1 MPASTL
7 DADYLVIGAGAMA
20 MAFVDTL
27 LSEDPDATV
36 LMVDRHHR
44 PGGHWNHAYPFVR
57 LHQPSEWYGVA
68 SRELSQGTRDATGFN
83 AGLYGLAS
91 GAQVLA
97 YYDQVMQQR
106 FLPSGRVRW
115 LAMSEVSAGTDGVH
129 SVRSLTNGST
139 QRISV
144 RRKVVDATHAQTAV
158 PSTHPPKYT
167 IGPGV
172 NCVPLNRLPD
182 IGRPHAAYTVVGSG
196 KTGMDAILWLLENGV
211 APERI
216 RWVMPRDAWLMNR
229 ANFQPGLEN
238 FERNIGSNIGQFD
251 AIAEAASVPDLFARL
266 EAAELLMRIDPTV
279 EPSTFRCAVV
289 SKAELAQL
297 RRIDDVVRLGHLR
310 GIEAAQIV
318 LDHGNVPADPD
329 TLYIDCSASAIVMP
343 PVLPVFEPGRIN
355 LFMVRTCQPLFSAAL
370 IAYVES
376 HVTDPAEKNA
386 LCTVV
391 PSPEKPIDWLR
402 MWAVTLA
409 NTARWRQHA
418 GLQAWIVQCRLNVIA
433 VYLRGVKPDD
443 TERLALLHHMGA
455 RAGEAGARLPALLAS
470 ATARP

>member
-1 MPASTL
+1 MSATEI
-7 DADYLVIGAGAMA
+7 ATDYLVIGTGASA

-27 LSEDPDATV
+27 LSEDATATV

-44 PGGHWNHAYPFVR
+44 PGGHWNNAYPFVR

-68 SRELSQGTRDATGFN
+68 SRELSHGTRDATGFN

-97 YYDQVMQQR
+97 YFDQVMQQR

-115 LAMSEVSAGTDGVH
+115 LPMSEVGAGADGVH
-129 SVRSLTNGST
+129 EVRSLTSGVR
-139 QRISV
+139 QQVSV
-144 RRKVVDATHAQTAV
+144 RRKVVNATHAQTAV

-167 IGPGV
+167 VAAGV

-182 IGRPHAAYTVVGSG
+182 ISRPHRTYTVVGSG

-211 APERI
+211 APARI
-216 RWVMPRDAWLMNR
+216 RWIMPRDAWLMNR

-238 FERNIGSNIGQFD
+238 FERSIGSNSGQFD

-266 EAAELLMRIDPTV
+266 EAAELLLRIDPAV
-279 EPSTFRCAVV
+279 QPSTFRCAVV
-289 SKAELAQL
+289 SQTELEQL
-297 RRIDDVVRLGHLR
+297 RRIDDIVRLGR
-310 GIEAAQIV
+310 VRSIDAAHIV
-318 LDHGNVPADPD
+318 LEQGTVPAELD
-329 TLYIDCSASAIVMP
+329 TLYIDCSACAIVMP
-343 PVLPVFEPGRIN
+343 PVLPVFDGDRIN

-391 PSPEKPIDWLR
+391 PSPERPIDWLR

-418 GLQAWIVQCRLNVIA
+418 GLQAWLMQCRLNGFA

-443 TERLALLHHMGA
+443 SARLALLQQMGA
-455 RAGEAGARLPALLAS
+455 KAGAAGAKLPALLAS
-470 ATARP
+470 ATA